1 MTTLK
6 LDPAAAAAR
15 RAAREAK
22 EASEVTEA
30 AAARPAPP
38 VQAVGAKAAKRLAM
52 NALEQKLKM
61 VWPHLFGGGPVPLA
75 IGIRHDIAKHLSAEE
90 GKVLPHVLGR
100 CCKRKGYLRAL
111 TQPGAHRVGLDGALT
126 PISPEHVALALGMPK
141 SGQPSGALLKTEETP
156 K

>member
-1 MTTLK
+1 MSTLS
-6 LDPAAAAAR
+6 LSP
-15 RAAREAK
+15 
-22 EASEVTEA
+22 EA
-30 AAARPAPP
+30 AASRRAIRAQHTNPPPIVDPAPP
-38 VQAVGAKAAKRLAM
+38 VQAGGAKAAKRLAM

-126 PISPEHVALALGMPK
+126 PISPEHVALALG
-141 SGQPSGALLKTEETP
+141 LLKFQQSSGLLKSEETP